1 MKEIF
6 EFKDIEP
13 QLTEEQKTD
22 LKHEIKLAMRDKKMQ
37 AVQIGEFGRKFCILT
52 SGKMIFVPEE
62 NEDEKGIWV
71 FNKEGFLSIAQNEWE
86 KAKIEECLGVKPR
99 KAKLLYLEKAIDEL

>member
-13 QLTEEQKTD
+13 QLTEEQKID

-37 AVQIGEFGRKFCILT
+37 AVQIGDFGRKFCILT
-52 SGKMIFVPEE
+52 DGKMIFVPEE
-62 NEDEKGIWV
+62 KEKEEIWV
-71 FNKEGFLSIAQNEWE
+71 FNKEGFLSIASNEFE
-86 KAKIEECLGVKPR
+86 KGKLEECLGVKPR
-99 KAKLLYLEKAIDEL
+99 KAKLVYLEKAVEE